1 MRLRALMVKELT
13 QFFRDRV
20 MLFLILW
27 LYTAEVLICAYA
39 LALDVRQIPLAVAD
53 LDRTAESRALVDTLT
68 SAGTFRTERMSAD
81 TGDLEW
87 MLQSGRARAALV
99 VPPGFGTDVIRGN
112 RAVVQLLLDGS
123 NANTA
128 AIARGYALRTVAEFE
143 QRMTGQGPVPVA
155 RVEPRVRVWYNPD
168 QTNTSFIVL
177 SMIALAALMVGVIH
191 PAASIVREK
200 EHGTIEQLRVTPVRV
215 WELFLAKTAPM
226 MLIGL
231 LAVFPSLAIV
241 GWFGIPLHGSLLLFL
256 ALTALFLLSAIG
268 IGVLVASVCATLQQA
283 LLLSFFGLF
292 PVMFLSGTLV
302 PVESMP
308 TGLQWAA
315 EASPLLHYLE
325 ITLGIFLKGVGWQ
338 ALQGHALALAG
349 IGGVLLAIAAA
360 LFRARVP

>member
-1 MRLRALMVKELT
+1 MRLRTLMVKELT
-13 QFFRDRV
+13 QFFRDRL

-53 LDRTAESRALVDTLT
+53 LDRSTESRALVDALT
-68 SAGTFRTERMSAD
+68 SSSTFRTERMSAD
-81 TGDLEW
+81 TRDLEW
-87 MLQSGRARAALV
+87 TLQSGKARAALV
-99 VPPGFGTDVIRGN
+99 VPPGFGADLARGGDTEI
-112 RAVVQLLLDGS
+112 QLLLDGS

-128 AIARGYALRTVAEFE
+128 AISRGYAMRMVGEFE
-143 QRMTGQGPVPVA
+143 RRRATEALVPRG
-155 RVEPRVRVWYNPD
+155 RVEARVRVWYNPD

-200 EHGTIEQLRVTPVRV
+200 ERGTIEQLRVTPVRV
-215 WELFLAKTAPM
+215 WELFLAKTVPM

-241 GWFGIPLHGSLLLFL
+241 GWFGIPLNGSLLLFL
-256 ALTALFLLSAIG
+256 ALTALFLVSAIG

-308 TGLQWAA
+308 AGLQWAA

-338 ALQGHALALAG
+338 ALQGHALALAV
-349 IGGVLLAIAAA
+349 IGATLLAVAGVL
-360 LFRARVP
+360 FRRRVL